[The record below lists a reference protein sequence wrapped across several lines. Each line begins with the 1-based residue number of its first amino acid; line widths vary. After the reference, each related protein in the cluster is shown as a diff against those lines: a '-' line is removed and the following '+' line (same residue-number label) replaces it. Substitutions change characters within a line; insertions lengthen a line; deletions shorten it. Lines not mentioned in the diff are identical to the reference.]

1 MAGFNTDN
9 KYKEHLQQKK
19 PLQDGFPFF
28 LSETDFC
35 RPTAWLIASY
45 KASRYV
51 GLPEL
56 KELL

>member
-9 KYKEHLQQKK
+9 KYKEHLQQKT
-19 PLQDGFPFF
+19 LQDGFPFF
-28 LSETDFC
+28 LSESVFC